1 MCSATAII
9 ILSAPKAVLTG
20 TDPSQAASLTTAAVA
35 SQLGDWSTYLMLL
48 IISVLAFSSIIAAY
62 VYSDVNMSFV
72 TTKPWASWL
81 VQVVSVASVV
91 LGAVVSL
98 PLVWNAVDIAM
109 AVMTI
114 TNLIAITLLWKWAVG
129 ALKDYS
135 ASLRR
140 DKDAVPV
147 FVAENNLYLPDK
159 LPTTVWEGEA
169 RETSEVVAD

>member
-1 MCSATAII
+1 M
-9 ILSAPKAVLTG
+9 
-20 TDPSQAASLTTAAVA
+20 
-35 SQLGDWSTYLMLL
+35 
-48 IISVLAFSSIIAAY
+48 
-62 VYSDVNMSFV
+62 
-72 TTKPWASWL
+72 
-81 VQVVSVASVV
+81 ASVV

-140 DKDAVPV
+140 DKEAVPV
-147 FVAENNLYLPDK
+147 FVANNNPYLPAK
-159 LPTTVWEGEA
+159 LPTDVWSGEPGKALSTEGYAPSLVIRNKEP
-169 RETSEVVAD
+169 RFHRFLCI